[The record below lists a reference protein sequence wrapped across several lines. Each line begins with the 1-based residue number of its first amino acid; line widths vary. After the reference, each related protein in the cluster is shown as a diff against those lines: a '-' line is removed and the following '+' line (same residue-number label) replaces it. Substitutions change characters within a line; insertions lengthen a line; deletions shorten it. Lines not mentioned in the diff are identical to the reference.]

1 MDLIHDARHPY
12 TLLRIDGIEA
22 MSRGFSGGK
31 QGIILS
37 NTTNRHRVGLFLT
50 TENEPL
56 PIAGLHVTS
65 RRPCWWSR
73 TKAFLS
79 SGN

>member
-1 MDLIHDARHPY
+1 MSVRRESAIDLIHDARHPY
-12 TLLRIDGIEA
+12 TLLRIDGIKA

-37 NTTNRHRVGLFLT
+37 NTRNRRRVGLFLT

-56 PIAGLHVTS
+56 PI
-65 RRPCWWSR
+65 
-73 TKAFLS
+73 F
-79 SGN
+79 